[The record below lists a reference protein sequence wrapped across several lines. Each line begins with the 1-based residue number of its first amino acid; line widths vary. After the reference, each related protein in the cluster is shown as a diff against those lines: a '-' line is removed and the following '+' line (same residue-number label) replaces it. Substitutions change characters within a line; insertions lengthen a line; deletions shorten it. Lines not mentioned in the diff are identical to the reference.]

1 MVALL
6 MLAVAPAVAQDGDND
21 RLRGLTKAA
30 AALPIERLD
39 LKVNPP
45 LTLEG
50 ISAVAG
56 DEKGNIYVIHRPAA
70 SGDPIVVVDRKGTF
84 VRSWGKGM
92 FKTPH
97 GIRVD
102 PAGNV
107 WTVDAGSS
115 IVYKFTP
122 QGQKLLEISVGD
134 IPDPSRPFC
143 GATDVA
149 FAKNGH
155 VYVSDGYCNGRVL
168 EYEAGGKKVREWG
181 KRGTGPGE
189 FNVAHGIAI
198 SPQGNVYVA
207 DRGNGRLQWFDP
219 QGKFLGEFKYGGEL
233 YNVTFNQTGELF
245 VSTHVKGVSLD
256 LEFNMVKIDPATGK
270 MLGKYEI
277 RSHQLSAAPDGA
289 LLPGTRSGVLAVFR
303 PRR

>member
-1 MVALL
+1 
-6 MLAVAPAVAQDGDND
+6 MLAVAPALAQDGDND

-30 AALPIERLD
+30 PALPVERLD

-70 SGDPIVVVDRKGTF
+70 TGDPIVVVDRQGTF
-84 VRSWGKGM
+84 VRSWGKGL

-115 IVYKFTP
+115 MVYKFTP

-149 FAKNGH
+149 FANNGH
-155 VYVSDGYCNGRVL
+155 VYVSPTVTAMDASSIVRGRRVD
-168 EYEAGGKKVREWG
+168 AGRFFCRRSPHREVEIGVG
-181 KRGTGPGE
+181 KRLVRQREVPPFLVVRLEPAAGHGVDEQGP
-189 FNVAHGIAI
+189 I
-198 SPQGNVYVA
+198 
-207 DRGNGRLQWFDP
+207 
-219 QGKFLGEFKYGGEL
+219 FLRPSAL
-233 YNVTFNQTGELF
+233 TL
-245 VSTHVKGVSLD
+245 
-256 LEFNMVKIDPATGK
+256 
-270 MLGKYEI
+270 
-277 RSHQLSAAPDGA
+277 RSDVQDFGSEK
-289 LLPGTRSGVLAVFR
+289 S
-303 PRR
+303 